1 MPSSKGAR
9 APVTRRCGL
18 GNEGVHLTNLT
29 PPRTSL
35 SLRRDGLW
43 SPSVG
48 SNSAGGRVGNIEAE
62 QVAEAV
68 RVARGQIET
77 LRFVERWERR
87 NQGRPVLELM
97 PDEPEET

>member
-1 MPSSKGAR
+1 MKASTLPTSRPPEPRFRSGEM
-9 APVTRRCGL
+9 GL
-18 GNEGVHLTNLT
+18 GPGVPAPT
-29 PPRTSL
+29 R
-35 SLRRDGLW
+35 
-43 SPSVG
+43 
-48 SNSAGGRVGNIEAE
+48 AGGRVDNIEAE